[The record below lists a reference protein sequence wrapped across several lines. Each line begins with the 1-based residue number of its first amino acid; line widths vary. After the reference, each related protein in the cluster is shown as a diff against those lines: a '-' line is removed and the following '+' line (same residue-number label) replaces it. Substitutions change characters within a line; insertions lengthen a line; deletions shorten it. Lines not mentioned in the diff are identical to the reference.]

1 MTCVMFGDGFRQEID
16 EEVFNQMA
24 ELLHQTD
31 KEEPAVPEGLK
42 RLKMME
48 LMTRDPTTQLLF
60 KYYQKNLK
68 EPFKCPDCGRTIS
81 SKTSLSKHRQTK
93 VCEKHR
99 HH

>member
-42 RLKMME
+42 RLKDDG
-48 LMTRDPTTQLLF
+48 TYDKRPNDPTTFQILS
-60 KYYQKNLK
+60 K
-68 EPFKCPDCGRTIS
+68 EP
-81 SKTSLSKHRQTK
+81 
-93 VCEKHR
+93 
-99 HH
+99 